1 MTAQNF
7 LGLLCPGLLFLGYS
21 ILFFAARDP
30 AFHFTNRWH
39 DEDEDEDA

>member
-7 LGLLCPGLLFLGYS
+7 LGLLCPGMLLLGYS
-21 ILFFAARDP
+21 VLFFAARNP
-30 AFHFTNRWH
+30 AFHFTNHWQ

>member
-21 ILFFAARDP
+21 VLFFAARGDS
-30 AFHFTNRWH
+30 FHINNRWH